1 MRSLPLTESN
11 AAGFHAFPNLKF
23 EMPQGKIVQ
32 RSSGFE
38 LCQVNGNADG
48 YLSAHTELRQV
59 TIGELPAVEH
69 IAHAC
74 ALQRYEFRI
83 SWADQRGRYVL
94 AVCLFA
100 GRK

>member
-38 LCQVNGNADG
+38 LCQVNG
-48 YLSAHTELRQV
+48 STTEA
-59 TIGELPAVEH
+59 G
-69 IAHAC
+69 
-74 ALQRYEFRI
+74 
-83 SWADQRGRYVL
+83 
-94 AVCLFA
+94 FA
-100 GRK
+100 TEKLL